1 MRVVIKTEREREEE
15 GPGAASLN
23 SISSAGSHWPMEQ
36 KVAYGESRRVQN
48 VVTQD
53 ISLIRCV
60 LTKSVSCMYLDRGKI
75 RQIGEYS

>member
-1 MRVVIKTEREREEE
+1 MRVIIKTEREREKER
-15 GPGAASLN
+15 PGAVSLN

-36 KVAYGESRRVQN
+36 NVACGGSRRVQN

-60 LTKSVSCMYLDRGKI
+60 LTKSICCVYLD
-75 RQIGEYS
+75 